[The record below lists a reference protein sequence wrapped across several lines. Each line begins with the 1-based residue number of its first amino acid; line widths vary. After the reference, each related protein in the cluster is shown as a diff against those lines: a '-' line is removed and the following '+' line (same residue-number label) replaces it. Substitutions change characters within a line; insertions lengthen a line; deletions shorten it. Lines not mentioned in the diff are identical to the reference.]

1 MEQYRDLE
9 CEANA
14 QGTHHV
20 HQVRGYT
27 RDMVEQAIHE
37 NYQLL
42 DEMEPGQYLW
52 VFPFWHIPCNT
63 LR

>member
-1 MEQYRDLE
+1 MEKYRSFE
-9 CEANA
+9 QEVTV

-20 HQVRGYT
+20 HQIKGNT
-27 RDMVEQAIHE
+27 RDMVELAIRE

-42 DEMEPGQYLW
+42 DEMEPGMNLW
-52 VFPFWHIPCNT
+52 AFPFGYTPTNT

>member
-27 RDMVEQAIHE
+27 RDMVELAIRE

-42 DEMEPGQYLW
+42 DEMEP
-52 VFPFWHIPCNT
+52 
-63 LR
+63 